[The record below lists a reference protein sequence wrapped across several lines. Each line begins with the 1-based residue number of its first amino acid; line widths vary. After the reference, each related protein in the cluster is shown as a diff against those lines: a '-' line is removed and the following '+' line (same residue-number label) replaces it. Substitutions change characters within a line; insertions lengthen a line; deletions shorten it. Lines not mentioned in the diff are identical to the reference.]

1 MLAFT
6 NPLKPIEDLLTWALE
21 RLHADVGLSW
31 GWSIVALTVMVRIL
45 LVPVV
50 VRQIHSM
57 QSLQRHAPE
66 MKAIQQRYKG
76 DRAKMNEELM
86 KFYKEN
92 SINPASSCLPTLFQI
107 PIFFSLYFVLRD
119 FEREVFPKYESS
131 DLGWLGLIPNI
142 TDSITAHWS
151 GYLLLV
157 IYVVSQVSSSF
168 FMMTTAD
175 KTQRIMFM
183 ALPVVFVPFIINPPG
198 GTVFPVGLLLY
209 WMTTNL
215 WVVGQGLMTRR
226 MIPRAPVAPPK
237 KSSRTPPKAAA
248 ANGAKPKA
256 ASGSAT
262 AAAAGKGAGP
272 RKVKRKKKGGSRR

>member
-1 MLAFT
+1 VIVAASS
-6 NPLKPIEDLLTWALE
+6 PLKPIEDLLTWALE
-21 RLHADVGLSW
+21 HIHSIGLTW
-31 GWSIVALTVMVRIL
+31 AWSIVVLTIIVRIL
-45 LVPVV
+45 LVPLVV
-50 VRQIHSM
+50 KQIHSM

-119 FEREVFPKYESS
+119 FEREVIGQSGESLS
-131 DLGWLGLIPNI
+131 WMRLVPDITAGI
-142 TDSITAHWS
+142 TDHWS

-157 IYVVSQVSSSF
+157 VYVVSQVSSTY
-168 FMMTTAD
+168 FMATTAD
-175 KTQRIMFM
+175 RTQRIMFM
-183 ALPVVFVPFIINPPG
+183 VLPVVFVPFIINPPG
-198 GTVFPVGLLLY
+198 KTVFPVGLLMY

-226 MIPRAPVAPPK
+226 LIPRAPAAPPK
-237 KSSRTPPKAAA
+237 KSSRTPPRGGDGGGD
-248 ANGAKPKA
+248 GAKPAKPA
-256 ASGSAT
+256 PRP
-262 AAAAGKGAGP
+262 AAGAAAGP
-272 RKVKRKKKGGSRR
+272 RKVKRKKKQSRR